1 MRGNR
6 EAADKRTVR
15 LRQNAPRNMTSG
27 TNNLRGAVIMIV
39 AVGSLSLLD
48 AGLKTLSADFQP
60 LQVAA
65 LRAMA
70 SLPFVLLWVAF
81 RGGLRQLLRIRL
93 PLHLL
98 RAALGIFMLFAFV
111 YGVRTLPLSEAYS
124 IFFVAPLLITAF
136 AAMVLRERVGWRRW
150 LAIGVGL
157 GAVVFMLNPT
167 GEGVISR
174 AGLAV
179 FLAAIGY
186 AISAITVRVLGRTD
200 TTESMV
206 FWLMFLIAL
215 GAGLMSLPDWKPIQP
230 QHWIVIAGIAVTGS
244 IGQWAITEAFRIAE
258 SSFIAPLEYTA
269 LAWGAG
275 LDFVVWQTTPGPR
288 ALIGAAVTIGSG
300 LYLMRRERA
309 RWKPVEVA
317 SGEDAVV

>member
-1 MRGNR
+1 MSP
-6 EAADKRTVR
+6 DTH
-15 LRQNAPRNMTSG
+15 
-27 TNNLRGAVIMIV
+27 NLRGAVIMIV
-39 AVGSLSLLD
+39 AVGSLTLLD
-48 AGLKTLSADFQP
+48 AGMKTLSASYAP

-65 LRAMA
+65 LRGLA

-81 RGGLRQLLRIRL
+81 RGGFRQLLRVRL

-98 RAALGIFMLFAFV
+98 RGALGIFMLVAFV

-124 IFFVAPLLITAF
+124 IFFVAPLLITVF
-136 AAMVLRERVGWRRW
+136 AALLLRERVGWRRW
-150 LAIGVGL
+150 VAIGVGL
-157 GAVVFMLNPT
+157 AAVVFVLNPS
-167 GEGVISR
+167 GAGMISKAGVAI
-174 AGLAV
+174 L
-179 FLAAIGY
+179 LAAIGY

-200 TTESMV
+200 STESMV
-206 FWLMFLIAL
+206 FWLMFFVAA
-215 GAGLMSLPDWKPIQP
+215 GAGLLSLPEWRPIAP

-275 LDFVVWQTTPGPR
+275 LDFLLWQAVPSAR
-288 ALIGAAVTIGSG
+288 ALIGAAVIIASG

-309 RWKPVEVA
+309 QWKPVEVA
-317 SGEDAVV
+317 SGEDAVI

>member
-1 MRGNR
+1 M
-6 EAADKRTVR
+6 A
-15 LRQNAPRNMTSG
+15 SG
-27 TNNLRGAVIMIV
+27 TNNIRGAIVMVV

-48 AGLKTLSADFQP
+48 AGMKTLSAAYPP

-65 LRAMA
+65 LRGMA

-81 RGGLRQLLRIRL
+81 RGGLPQLLRVRF

-98 RAALGIFMLFAFV
+98 RAALGIFMLVAFV

-136 AAMVLRERVGWRRW
+136 AALVLRERVGWQRW
-150 LAIGVGL
+150 LAIAVGL
-157 GAVVFMLNPT
+157 GAVVFMLNPS
-167 GEGVISR
+167 GQGMISR
-174 AGLAV
+174 AGLAI

-186 AISAITVRVLGRTD
+186 AVSAITVRVLGRTD

-206 FWLMFLIAL
+206 FWLMFLVAL
-215 GAGLMSLPDWKPIQP
+215 GAGLMSIPQWKAIET

-244 IGQWAITEAFRIAE
+244 VGQWAITEAFRIAE
-258 SSFIAPLEYTA
+258 ASFIAPLEYTA

-275 LDFVVWQTTPGPR
+275 LDLVLWQTTPGPR
-288 ALIGAAVTIGSG
+288 ALIGAAVIIASG
-300 LYLMRRERA
+300 LYLMRREKA

-317 SGEDAVV
+317 SGEDAVF